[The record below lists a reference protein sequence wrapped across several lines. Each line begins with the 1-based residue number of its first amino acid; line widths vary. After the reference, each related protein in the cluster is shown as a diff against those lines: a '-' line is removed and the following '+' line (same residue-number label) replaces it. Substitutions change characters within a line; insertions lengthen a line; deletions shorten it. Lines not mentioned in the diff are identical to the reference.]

1 MLELIFTLK
10 VGIDYSLFSE
20 QSVNLPILDLLVHSQ
35 EVWGSRVWEF
45 CALLVSARTEHF
57 WMFCQHKVQWAS
69 VWWQVWHHIGAH
81 SIQEHLAIHF
91 LLAPRGA
98 IQFMFGVGELS
109 GRMLAMVRWVLRDWI
124 FRTLNPIDHHNVSYV
139 WPYWN
144 LSLSRTSWSFFSLCT
159 WRQKIPLLHFF
170 IKSSHLSSI
179 VFCVSS
185 TPCTTMLTTALA

>member
-57 WMFCQHKVQWAS
+57 WMFFQHKVQWAS

-81 SIQEHLAIHF
+81 SIIQEHLAIHF
-91 LLAPRGA
+91 LLAPGGA
-98 IQFMFGVGELS
+98 IQFMFGVEELS
-109 GRMLAMVRWVLRDWI
+109 GRMLAMVIQVKRGEHNANVRWVLRDWI
-124 FRTLNPIDHHNVSYV
+124 FRTLNSGVFVSCC
-139 WPYWN
+139 
-144 LSLSRTSWSFFSLCT
+144 LSC
-159 WRQKIPLLHFF
+159 
-170 IKSSHLSSI
+170 
-179 VFCVSS
+179 FCL
-185 TPCTTMLTTALA
+185 PFYEGNFHW